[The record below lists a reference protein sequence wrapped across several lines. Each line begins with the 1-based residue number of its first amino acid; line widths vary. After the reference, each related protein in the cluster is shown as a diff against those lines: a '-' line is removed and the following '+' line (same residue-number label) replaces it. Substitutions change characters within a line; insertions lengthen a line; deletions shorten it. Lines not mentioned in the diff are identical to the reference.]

1 MKKILTT
8 IIVVV
13 VLPIVLGVMLPAL
26 PIITLTAETIEAST
40 AWQWIRAALYFIP
53 VHTVVSIGGVIL
65 ALTLWS
71 LIVSVVKTLWDLLPI
86 V

>member
-1 MKKILTT
+1 MKQVLAT
-8 IIVVV
+8 IIFAVIAPL
-13 VLPIVLGVMLPAL
+13 VLFTLLPAL
-26 PIITLTAETIEAST
+26 PVVTLTAETLEAST